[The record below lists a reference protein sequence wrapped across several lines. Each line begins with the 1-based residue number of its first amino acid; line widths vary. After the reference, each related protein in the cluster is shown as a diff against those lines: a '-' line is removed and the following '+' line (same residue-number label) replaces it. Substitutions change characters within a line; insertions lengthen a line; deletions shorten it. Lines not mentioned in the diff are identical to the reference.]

1 MASVESLFAADGF
14 MPHGHCYLWE
24 PHILWLHVISDAVI
38 GLSYF
43 AIPLV
48 LMLFSQRRG
57 DLKLNAV
64 FYAFSAFILACGIT
78 HFFSIVVIWNPYYL
92 PEGLLKAI
100 TAAISAVTASALWL
114 MLPKLVAL
122 PSPAKL
128 EAANAQLNEEIRQR
142 WEMDR
147 QMTLQNARLRATNR
161 ELAMRELALAQAA
174 GPIAIAD
181 LEARIT
187 YCNIAFA
194 RLLGLDS
201 VDQVL
206 GRSAL
211 DFLPEGGEALAD
223 LLRTN
228 TWIGEIRVLRADGK
242 AREAAVAASVV
253 EFGGDS
259 PRQIIASFLD
269 VTDQREARIALRE
282 SEARLANAQRIAQ
295 MGNWDWNLADGD
307 IDWSDEIYR
316 IFGLPQGHAAPP
328 LDDTLSRIHP
338 DDRAHVRAAMER
350 CMSEDGGTASWNYR
364 IFRPDG
370 TMRYLTA
377 QAEATFGASGKPVR
391 VSGTVQD
398 VTERREA
405 ELATRRTETF
415 LDLIVQNIPAMLFVK
430 DAEEL
435 RFITMNRTG
444 EMLLGISREEL
455 IGKNDRDFFPTE
467 QAEGFISKDKAVLEA
482 RKPQLIAE
490 ETIQTRHQGQRLLR
504 TVKVPVFDEED
515 RPLYLLGFSTDITE
529 QKQLEL
535 QFRQAQKMETV
546 GHLTGGVAH
555 DFNNVL
561 MAMQLNLEVVEE
573 RLRGDPEAAECL
585 RVALNAVNRG
595 AELTARL
602 LAFSRRQPLQ
612 PKVVNI
618 NLLVREMMR
627 LLHRTLEEDLDVET
641 VLGAGVWS
649 IEVDGSQLENALINL
664 AVNARDAMPEGGKLT
679 IETANT
685 RLDDD
690 YARELDDVRPG
701 QYVMIAVS
709 DTGAGMTPEVMERA
723 FDPFFTTKDVGK
735 GSGLGLS
742 MVYGFVKQSG
752 GHVKLYSEPGEG
764 TTVKLYFPRVLAAAA
779 TEAGDIVPAVQ
790 PGNEVVLLVED
801 DPNVR
806 LSVVRSLETF
816 GYRVHPA
823 ESGPDAIALVKDGL
837 RPALLLAD
845 VVLPRGMSG
854 SEVSAAITRLAPG
867 CRTLYMSGY
876 TDNAIVHHGRLDPG
890 VVLISKPFTRQALAA
905 KIREVLDAV

>member
-444 EMLLGISREEL
+444 ETLLGISREEL
-455 IGKNDRDFFPTE
+455 IGKNDRDFFPAE

-515 RPLYLLGFSTDITE
+515 RPLYLLGFSSDITE

-612 PKVVNI
+612 PRVVNI

-764 TTVKLYFPRVLAAAA
+764 TTVKLYFPRVLAAAT

-816 GYRVHPA
+816 GYRVHPV
-823 ESGPDAIALVKDGL
+823 ESGPDAIAIVKDGL

>member
-1 MASVESLFAADGF
+1 MAWVESLFAADGF
-14 MPHGHCYLWE
+14 MPHGHCYLWQS
-24 PHILWLHVISDAVI
+24 HILWLHVISDAVI

-48 LMLFSQRRG
+48 LLLFSRRRG

-78 HFFSIVVIWNPYYL
+78 HFFSIVVIWKPYYL
-92 PEGLLKAI
+92 QEGLLKAI
-100 TAAISAVTASALWL
+100 TAAISALTASALWL
-114 MLPKLVAL
+114 MLPKLAAL
-122 PSPAKL
+122 PSAAKL

-147 QMTLQNARLRATNR
+147 QMTLQNARLQSTNQ
-161 ELAMRELALAQAA
+161 ELATRELALSQAA

-194 RLLGLDS
+194 RLLGLDG
-201 VDQVL
+201 VDQVV

-223 LLRTN
+223 LLHSS
-228 TWIGEIRVLRADGK
+228 TWIGEIRVLRADGES
-242 AREAAVAASVV
+242 REAAVAASVV

-259 PRQIIASFLD
+259 PRQIIASFHD
-269 VTDQREARIALRE
+269 VTDQRQARM
-282 SEARLANAQRIAQ
+282 ANAQRIAQ
-295 MGNWDWNLADGD
+295 MGNWDWNLADGS
-307 IDWSDEIYR
+307 IAWSDEIFR
-316 IFGLPQGHAAPP
+316 IFGLRRSEMAPP
-328 LDDTLSRIHP
+328 LDETLSRIHP
-338 DDRAHVRAAMER
+338 ADRETVRLAMDR
-350 CMSEDGGTASWNYR
+350 CMTEHGGNVSWTYR

-370 TMRYLTA
+370 TMRHLQA
-377 QAEATFGASGKPVR
+377 QAEASFGNDGKVAR
-391 VSGTVQD
+391 VAGTVQD
-398 VTERREA
+398 VTERHQA
-405 ELATRRTETF
+405 QTASRRTEAF
-415 LDLIVQNIPAMLFVK
+415 LDLIIQHIPAMLFVK

-435 RFITMNRTG
+435 RFVTLNRTG
-444 EMLLGISREEL
+444 EQLLGIGRDEL
-455 IGKNDRDFFPTE
+455 IGKNDRDLFPKE
-467 QAEGFISKDKAVLEA
+467 QAEGFIRKDRAVLES
-482 RKPQLIAE
+482 RQPQLIAE
-490 ETIQTRHQGQRLLR
+490 ETIQTRHQGQRLLQ
-504 TVKVPVFDEED
+504 TIKVPVFDEEGK
-515 RPLYLLGFSTDITE
+515 PLYLLGFSTDITD

-561 MAMQLNLEVVEE
+561 MAMQLNLEVVDE
-573 RLRGDPEAAECL
+573 LVKDDPEGAECM
-585 RVALNAVNRG
+585 RVALNAVKRG
-595 AELTARL
+595 AELTGRL
-602 LAFSRRQPLQ
+602 LAFSRRQPLR

-618 NLLVREMMR
+618 NMLVREMMR
-627 LLHRTLEEDLDVET
+627 LLHRALEEDLDVET
-641 VLGAGVWS
+641 VLAAGVWY
-649 IEVDGSQLENALINL
+649 IEVDAAQLENALINL

-679 IETANT
+679 IETANS

-709 DTGAGMTPEVMERA
+709 DTGTGMTPEVMERA

-764 TTVKLYFPRVLAAAA
+764 TTVKLYFPRVLAAPAA
-779 TEAGDIVPAVQ
+779 ETGDMVSSIQ
-790 PGNEVVLLVED
+790 SGNEVILLVED

-806 LSVVRSLETF
+806 LSVTRSLESL
-816 GYRVHPA
+816 GYRVYA
-823 ESGPDAIALVKDGL
+823 TETGPDAITLIQNGL

-845 VVLPRGMSG
+845 VVLPKGMSG
-854 SEVSAAITRLAPG
+854 SDVSAAITRLSPE

-905 KIREVLDAV
+905 RIREVLDA

>member
-444 EMLLGISREEL
+444 ETLLGISREEL
-455 IGKNDRDFFPTE
+455 IGKNDRDFFPAE

-612 PKVVNI
+612 PRVVNI

-764 TTVKLYFPRVLAAAA
+764 TTVKLYFPRVLAAAT

-816 GYRVHPA
+816 GYRVHPV
-823 ESGPDAIALVKDGL
+823 ESGPDAIAIVKDGL